1 MVNDNYLLWVA
12 NETPTVW
19 WHDSANPAELKVGLE
34 RGAVGVTTNPVLTY
48 TALKANP
55 DKWGGLPALLP
66 RGLSPAQRAEELM
79 RHVVVEAARVFEP
92 IYVQSGGKNGY
103 VCAQV
108 NPNLA
113 WDAESMLA
121 MGRRYQAW
129 APNIAVKLPVT
140 LAGLEA
146 LEILIGEGV
155 TVTATVSFN
164 VPQML
169 QIAEF
174 HERGRARAAQAG
186 VAAGHCFAVQM
197 IGRIDDYLRDVAR
210 DTHAPVTEGDIRVA
224 GLAMAKRAYAIYRQ
238 KGYHAKLL
246 VAALRGN
253 YHMTELVGADVV
265 MSVHPKSQAPLLEP
279 GVPREE
285 RIERPIDPQAI
296 ARLQSMPEF
305 VRSYEPDGIE
315 PEEFFTFG
323 VVQRTLTQFATTGW
337 DLLEA
342 M

>member
-1 MVNDNYLLWVA
+1 MTNDNYLLWVA

-19 WHDSANPAELKVGLE
+19 WHDSADPAELRLGLE

-55 DKWGGLPALLP
+55 ATWGDVRAGLPKD
-66 RGLSPAQRAEELM
+66 LSPAERAEELM
-79 RHVVVEAARVFEP
+79 RHVVVAAARMFEP
-92 IYVQSGGKNGY
+92 IYARSGGENGY

-113 WDAESMLA
+113 GDVDAMTA
-121 MGRRYQAW
+121 MARRFHAW

-146 LEILIGEGV
+146 LEVLIGEGA
-155 TVTATVSFN
+155 TITATVSFN
-164 VPQML
+164 VPQL
-169 QIAEF
+169 VQIAVH
-174 HERGRARAAQAG
+174 HERGRARAARAG
-186 VAAGHCFAVQM
+186 IAPGHCFAVQM
-197 IGRIDDYLRDVAR
+197 IGRMDDYLRDVAR
-210 DTHAPVTEGDIRVA
+210 DNHAPATEADIRVA
-224 GLAMAKRAYAIYRQ
+224 GLAMAKRAYAIYRE

-253 YHMTELVGADVV
+253 YHMTELVGGDLV

-285 RIERPIDPQAI
+285 RIERAIDPQAI
-296 ARLQSMPEF
+296 VRLQSMPEF
-305 VRSYEPDGIE
+305 VRCYEPDGMR
-315 PEEFFTFG
+315 PEEFITFG
-323 VVQRTLTQFATTGW
+323 VVQRTLMQFAGTGW

-342 M
+342 V

>member
-1 MVNDNYLLWVA
+1 MTNDNYLLWVA
-12 NETPTVW
+12 NQTPTAW
-19 WHDSANPAELKVGLE
+19 WHDSADPAELKVGLE

-48 TALKANP
+48 TALVDNP
-55 DKWGGLPALLP
+55 DRWGDLPAALP
-66 RGLSPAQRAEELM
+66 KDLSRAERAEELM
-79 RHVVVEAARVFEP
+79 RHVVVAAARTFEP
-92 IYVQSGGKNGY
+92 IYASSGGENGY

-113 WDAESMLA
+113 WDADA
-121 MGRRYQAW
+121 MIGMARRYHGW

-146 LEILIGEGV
+146 LEVLIAEGV
-155 TVTATVSFN
+155 TITATVSYN
-164 VPQML
+164 VSQML
-169 QIAEF
+169 QIAAY
-174 HERGRARAAQAG
+174 HERGRMRAARSG
-186 VAAGHCFAVQM
+186 VAPGHCFAVQM

-210 DTHAPVTEGDIRVA
+210 DTHAAVTEAHIRVA

-238 KGYHAKLL
+238 EGYHAKLL

-253 YHMTELVGADVV
+253 YHMTELVGADLV
-265 MSVHPKSQAPLLEP
+265 MSVHPKAQAPLLES

-285 RIERPIDPQAI
+285 RIECPVDPQAV

-305 VRSYEPDGIE
+305 VRCYEPDGMR
-315 PEEFFTFG
+315 PDEFFTFG
-323 VVQRTLTQFATTGW
+323 VVQRTLTQFAATGW

>member
-1 MVNDNYLLWVA
+1 MVSENYLLWVA

-19 WHDSANPAELKVGLE
+19 WHDSADPAELKLGLQ
-34 RGAVGVTTNPVLTY
+34 RGAVGVTCNPVLSY

-55 DKWGGLPALLP
+55 DKWGDLSASLPKGLTP
-66 RGLSPAQRAEELM
+66 SQRAEELM
-79 RHVVVEAARVFEP
+79 RHVVSAAAEMYRP
-92 IYVQSGGKNGY
+92 IHARTQGENGY

-108 NPNLA
+108 NPNIA
-113 WDAESMLA
+113 WDVEGMIE
-121 MGRRYQAW
+121 MGRRFDRW

-146 LEILIGEGV
+146 LEVLIGEGI
-155 TVTATVSFN
+155 TVTATVSYN

-169 QIAEF
+169 RIAEY
-174 HERGRARAAQAG
+174 HERGRARAARAG
-186 VAAGHCFAVQM
+186 VAPGRCFAVQM

-210 DTHAPVTEGDIRVA
+210 DNHAPVTEGDIRVA
-224 GLAMAKRAYAIYRQ
+224 GLAMAKRAYAMYQ
-238 KGYHAKLL
+238 EEGYHAKLL

-253 YHMTELVGADVV
+253 YHMIELVGADLV
-265 MSVHPKSQAPLLEP
+265 MSVHPKSQTPLLQP

-285 RIERPIDPQAI
+285 RIERPIDPEAI

-305 VRSYEPDGIE
+305 VRSYEPDGMK
-315 PEEFFTFG
+315 PEEFITFG

-337 DLLEA
+337 DLLET

>member
-1 MVNDNYLLWVA
+1 MASDNYLLWVA
-12 NETPTVW
+12 NETPTAW
-19 WHDSANPAELKVGLE
+19 WHDSADPAELKLGLE

-55 DKWGGLPALLP
+55 DIWGGLPAALP
-66 RGLSPAQRAEELM
+66 KDLTPAERAEELM
-79 RHVVVEAARVFEP
+79 RHVVVSAARMFEP
-92 IYVQSGGKNGY
+92 IYEQSGGENGY

-113 WDAESMLA
+113 WNADAMLA
-121 MGRRYQAW
+121 MARRYHAW

-146 LEILIGEGV
+146 LEVLIGEGV
-155 TVTATVSFN
+155 TITATVSYN
-164 VPQML
+164 VPQLL
-169 QIAEF
+169 QIAAF
-174 HERGRARAAQAG
+174 HERGRARAARAG
-186 VAAGHCFAVQM
+186 LTPGRCFAVQM
-197 IGRIDDYLRDVAR
+197 IGRIDDYLRDVAH
-210 DTHAPVTEGDIRVA
+210 DTRASVTEADIRAA
-224 GLAMAKRAYAIYRQ
+224 GLAMAKRAYRMYREQ
-238 KGYHAKLL
+238 GYHAKLL

-253 YHMTELVGADVV
+253 YHMTELVGGDLV
-265 MSVHPKSQAPLLEP
+265 MSVHPKSQTPLLEP

-285 RIERPIDPQAI
+285 RIERPIDPQAV

-305 VRSYEPDGIE
+305 VRCYEPDGMRLD
-315 PEEFFTFG
+315 EFFTFG